1 MPLLK
6 GALIEYGSDFLGPL
20 PNVLLF
26 QYNPD
31 RLERTIEVPAR
42 PSGAGARETDQAGE
56 IPIEKI
62 TFTAKFDASDRLGEG
77 SAVARAFGVGPELAA
92 LELMVRPSGEGSLLG
107 MAIDAIG
114 DAIAGSRG
122 SDASQPI
129 PRERYPRLLFIWGP
143 TRVLPVYIHQMRITE
158 VLYDRLLNPIQADVA
173 LGLTVIAPEH
183 CSEDHVAHGAYT
195 YSQTAKETLA
205 TINLANTAA
214 NVAEMITF

>member
-1 MPLLK
+1 MPYLK
-6 GALIEYGSDFLGPL
+6 GALIEYASDFLGPL

-31 RLERTIEVPAR
+31 QLVRTLEVPPR
-42 PSGAGARETDQAGE
+42 PTGAGARETDQAGD
-56 IPIEKI
+56 IPVEKI
-62 TFTAKFDASDRLGEG
+62 DFTAKFDASDRLGDD
-77 SAVARAFGVGPELAA
+77 AAIARAFGVGPELAA

-114 DAIAGSRG
+114 DAIAGRSG
-122 SDASQPI
+122 NDPSQPI
-129 PRERYPRLLFIWGP
+129 PRDRYPRLLFVWGP
-143 TRVLPVYIHQMRITE
+143 TRVLPVFINQMRITE
-158 VLYDRLLNPIQADVA
+158 VLYDHLLNPIQAEVA

-183 CSEDHVAHGAYT
+183 CSADHVAHGAYT